1 MPVDVED
8 WGLLAAGL
16 ALAGS
21 ATVFYKRK
29 QTRAFKWAYFLT
41 WPTLGT
47 AVLLTTMPDRESMEQ
62 VRRGTA
68 CGEQEKGSC
77 MGELNRWISRPCLAF
92 SRVQKLRSKGVDS
105 QDLEEQRRLNQERM
119 RALHEAAAEKN
130 PARTMRQ
137 Q

>member
-62 VRRGTA
+62 
-68 CGEQEKGSC
+68 
-77 MGELNRWISRPCLAF
+77 
-92 SRVQKLRSKGVDS
+92 KLRSKGVDS